1 MLSQFTYKPNTF
13 SSQNWPEN
21 TPVFHSASSGKEKDT
36 ETGYHYFGA
45 RYYNSDLSLWL
56 SVDPMSDKYPSL
68 SPYNYC
74 AWNPMKLVDPDGA
87 TPRIYVETK
96 GVGHAFVSVVV
107 KGETIVYTYG
117 RYLGG
122 DKNKSSLNTTDPTGK
137 GVLIKLTG
145 SDAKKYI
152 THEVDDMKAS
162 AFEFDDA
169 SDERVME
176 FFDGLFSSGTKL
188 SQGDAV
194 KYDANPNKY
203 GSSEDA
209 RVVDQYSLFTN
220 NCVTTSTKG
229 IKNGGTNVDFTNEIR
244 LPDASNAI
252 KSDIISPKGL
262 KDYLNQQSKYNP
274 KVNKVK
280 NVDVFS
286 GAN

>member
-1 MLSQFTYKPNTF
+1 
-13 SSQNWPEN
+13 
-21 TPVFHSASSGKEKDT
+21 
-36 ETGYHYFGA
+36 
-45 RYYNSDLSLWL
+45 
-56 SVDPMSDKYPSL
+56 
-68 SPYNYC
+68 
-74 AWNPMKLVDPDGA
+74 MKLVDPDGA